1 MQVQEPVSSQLK
13 LRPGRPE
20 DAAEL
25 GKICYAAFD
34 SISSKHGYPC
44 DFLNLEAATRGVHYL
59 LSHPE
64 FFYSVVAE
72 NRGKLVGSNFLH
84 EWNPVTGVGPIT
96 VDPTVQNKNIGRELM
111 LNVMRRSNAKGAPG
125 TRLVQAA
132 YHMRSLSLY
141 TKLEFETRETLSNF
155 QWASSIRNKIRGRTV
170 RKATES
176 DLEECNTLCRKIHG
190 HHRGGELS
198 EATKNGNALVVENED
213 RITGYSTGL
222 GWFGH
227 SVEESNEDIMA
238 LISNADSFGYPGI
251 LVPSRNYGLMR
262 WLLDN
267 GLRINQQMTLMT
279 IGLYNEPRGAYL
291 PSVLY

>member
-1 MQVQEPVSSQLK
+1 VQEPVSSQLTF
-13 LRPGRPE
+13 RPGRPE

-25 GKICYAAFD
+25 GRICYAAFD
-34 SISSKHGYPC
+34 SISSKHGFPC
-44 DFLNLEAATRGVHYL
+44 DFPTLEVANEVIQYL

-72 NRGKLVGSNFLH
+72 DRGKLVGSNFLH

-111 LNVMRRSNAKGAPG
+111 LNVMRRSEAKGAPG
-125 TRLVQAA
+125 IRLVQAA

-141 TKLEFETRETLSNF
+141 TKLGFETRETLSNF
-155 QWASSIRNKIRGRTV
+155 QWAPSIRNKIRDRTV
-170 RKATES
+170 GKATES
-176 DLEECNTLCRKIHG
+176 DLRECNVLCARIHG
-190 HHRGGELS
+190 HPRGGELS
-198 EATKNGNALVVENED
+198 EAVKSGNAAVVRNAD

-222 GWFGH
+222 RWFGH
-227 SVEESNEDIMA
+227 SVGESNEDIMA

-251 LVPSRNYGLMR
+251 LVPSRNYGLVR
-262 WLLDN
+262 WLLDH

-279 IGLYNEPRGAYL
+279 IGLYNEPREAYL